1 MSRAAA
7 GRRYSSEA
15 YMRRPRILIAVA
27 TVAVVAAACSST
39 PSANSGGS
47 SSKTVIIGS
56 TNFSEQLI
64 VAHLYADVL
73 DHAGVQTQLE
83 SGLGTREAVEPALAH
98 GQLDLY
104 PEYAGTL
111 LLFLNSKD
119 TTQAN
124 DVTTA
129 VPALKHELAKVGA
142 TVLQPAPA
150 IDTNVFVVTKAT
162 ATKYHLTTVSD
173 LKSVASQLTLGAPP
187 ECPQRPTCLLGLE
200 SVYGLH
206 FKGFTATDEAGPITV
221 SALKSGEVQVAELF
235 SSDGN
240 AVENGFVELT
250 DNKHL
255 QPADHLIPVI
265 RNSVDSAT
273 VSTALNGLSAK
284 LTTVQL
290 SDLNIKVNVDHDD
303 PATVAQKWLV
313 AEGLT

>member
-1 MSRAAA
+1 
-7 GRRYSSEA
+7 
-15 YMRRPRILIAVA
+15 MRRAPLVIAVIA
-27 TVAVVAAACSST
+27 LALGAAACSSSS
-39 PSANSGGS
+39 PSAGGP
-47 SSKTVIIGS
+47 KTVVIGS

-64 VAHLYADVL
+64 VANLYSDVL
-73 DHAGVQTQLE
+73 QHAGVKTKLKT
-83 SGLGTREAVEPALAH
+83 GLGDREAVEPALAH

-111 LLFLNSKD
+111 LLFLNKND

-124 DVTTA
+124 NLTTA
-129 VPALKHELAKVGA
+129 VPALKTALAKVGA

-162 ATKYHLTTVSD
+162 ASKYHLKTVSD
-173 LKSVASQLTLGAPP
+173 LKPVASQLTLGAPP
-187 ECPQRPTCLLGLE
+187 ECPQRPTCLLGLQ
-200 SVYGLH
+200 SVYGIH
-206 FKGFTATDEAGPITV
+206 FKGFTATDEAGPVTV

-240 AVENGFVELT
+240 AVQNGFVELT

-265 RNSVDSAT
+265 RKSVKDAT
-273 VSTALNGLSAK
+273 VSRALNQLSAK

-303 PATVAQKWLV
+303 PATVAKQWLTT
-313 AEGLT
+313 EGLT

>member
-1 MSRAAA
+1 
-7 GRRYSSEA
+7 
-15 YMRRPRILIAVA
+15 MRRPRILIAVA
-27 TVAVVAAACSST
+27 ALSIGAAACSSST
-39 PSANSGGS
+39 PSAGNGGS
-47 SSKTVIIGS
+47 SSPTVVIGS

-64 VAHLYADVL
+64 VANLYADAL
-73 DHAGVQTQLE
+73 NHAGVKTQLKTN
-83 SGLGTREAVEPALAH
+83 LGAREAVEPALAH

-111 LLFLNSKD
+111 LLFLNAKD

-129 VPALKHELAKVGA
+129 VPALKTELAKVGA

-150 IDTNVFVVTKAT
+150 IDSNVFVVTKAL
-162 ATKYHLTTVSD
+162 ATKDHLATVSD
-173 LKSVASQLTLGAPP
+173 LKPVASQLTLGAPP
-187 ECPQRPTCLLGLE
+187 ECPQRPTCLLGLQ

-221 SALKSGEVQVAELF
+221 SALKTGEVQVAELF

-265 RNSVDSAT
+265 RKSVDTST
-273 VSTALNGLSAK
+273 VASALNGVSAK
-284 LTTVQL
+284 LTTEQL
-290 SDLNIKVNVDHDD
+290 SELNIKVNVDHDD
-303 PATVAQKWLV
+303 PAKVAKDWLTT
-313 AEGLT
+313 EGLL